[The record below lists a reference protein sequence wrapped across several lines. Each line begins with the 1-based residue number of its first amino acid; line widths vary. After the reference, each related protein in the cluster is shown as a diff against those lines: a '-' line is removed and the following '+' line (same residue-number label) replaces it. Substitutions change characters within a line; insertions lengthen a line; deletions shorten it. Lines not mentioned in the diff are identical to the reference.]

1 MKQEKNILSF
11 VREPLERF
19 IHLETSSSILL
30 ILFTAISMI
39 LANSPW
45 SGTLYDLL
53 YSPLTVGAGAFVLS
67 KPVILWI
74 NDGLMAVFFFV
85 IGLEIKREFLVGEL
99 SDLRRASLPVI
110 AALGGMLV
118 PVILFLSLNRGSAG
132 SEGWAIPMATDI
144 AFSLGILSL
153 LGKRVPYALKV
164 FLATFAI
171 VDDLGA
177 VLVIAFFYSSNIQLL
192 LVLIA
197 LLIVGLLLL
206 LTRFNLYS
214 RHLYFIAGVIVW
226 VLLLKSGV
234 HATIAGVLMAF
245 TIPIRRPIDT
255 SNFISEVQTAIEA
268 IRSSDKP
275 GPFFNK
281 TQTGALDA
289 IDELVEKIQAPA
301 QYLENKLHA
310 WVSFVIMPLFAL
322 ANAGIAFTGI
332 QAGYFDLSLTIALSL
347 VFGKL
352 TGISLFTYLAVKLNI
367 SRLPDSVTFR
377 QITGLALLGGFGFT
391 MAMFIGS
398 LAYTDAALVEASKL
412 GIIMGSLVAGVGGYL
427 LLKQTLPKKDR
438 LEEQSEYSD

>member
-1 MKQEKNILSF
+1 MKQEKNILDF
-11 VREPLERF
+11 IREPFERF
-19 IHLETSSSILL
+19 IHLETSASILL
-30 ILFTAISMI
+30 IIFTALSMI

-45 SGTLYDLL
+45 SGELYRLL
-53 YSPLTVGAGAFVLS
+53 HTSFTVGAGEFILS
-67 KPVILWI
+67 KPILLWI

-99 SDLRRASLPVI
+99 SDVRRASLPVI
-110 AALGGMLV
+110 AALGGMLI
-118 PVILFLSLNRGSAG
+118 PVAIFFSLNRGGTG

-153 LGKRVPYALKV
+153 LGKRVPYGLKV

-177 VLVIAFFYSSNIQLL
+177 VLVIAVFYSAQIQFL
-192 LVLIA
+192 LVAAA
-197 LLIVGLLLL
+197 LGIVVLLLL
-206 LTRFNLYS
+206 LSKFNMYS
-214 RHLYFIAGVIVW
+214 RHLFFVAGIVVW

-255 SNFISEVQTAIEA
+255 SHFVQEVNTAIEA
-268 IRSSDKP
+268 IRNSDKP

-281 TQTGALDA
+281 TQTGALDSM
-289 IDELVEKIQAPA
+289 DELVEKIQAPA

-310 WVSFVIMPLFAL
+310 WVSYVIMPLFAL

-332 QAGYFDLSLTIALSL
+332 QLAYFDLSLTIAISL
-347 VFGKL
+347 VVGKL
-352 TGISLFTYLAVKLNI
+352 AGISLFSFLAVKLGI
-367 SRLPDSVTFR
+367 SKLPDAISFKQLTA
-377 QITGLALLGGFGFT
+377 LALLGGFGFT

-398 LAYTDAALVEASKL
+398 LAYTDPALVEASKL

-427 LLKQTLPKKDR
+427 MLKQSLPKTDR
-438 LEEQSEYSD
+438 LSEQSEYSN